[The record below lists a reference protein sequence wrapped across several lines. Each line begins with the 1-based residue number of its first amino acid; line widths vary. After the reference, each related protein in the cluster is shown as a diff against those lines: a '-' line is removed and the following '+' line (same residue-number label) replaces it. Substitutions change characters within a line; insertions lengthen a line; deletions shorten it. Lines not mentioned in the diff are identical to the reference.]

1 MKRVLLLLLV
11 GACAWGS
18 AKKKAPPKPTPMDT
32 FVRDATTR
40 PADAAGA
47 TPGSVWTSGSRL
59 ADAARDVRASQ
70 VDDLVTILV
79 SESTS
84 AVSTGATKTQRQSST
99 QNAITGLVGI
109 PKATS
114 ALANL
119 ANTSGNTQLNGQ
131 GTTSR
136 STTLTATLT
145 ARVTKV
151 LPNGALV
158 VESTH
163 QLQVN
168 SEHQT
173 LTITGVIRP
182 EDIDTTN
189 SVSSNRVG
197 ELTVYVDGKG
207 VVNDAIKRPF
217 ILYRLLLGLLPF

>member
-1 MKRVLLLLLV
+1 MKRLCPILLLSLGVWAAPKKKEPKPSPRDQFVSAAEGRSSV
-11 GACAWGS
+11 GAGLS
-18 AKKKAPPKPTPMDT
+18 
-32 FVRDATTR
+32 
-40 PADAAGA
+40 
-47 TPGSVWTSGSRL
+47 PGSIWVPGSRL
-59 ADAARDVRASQ
+59 ADGARDVRASQ
-70 VDDLVTILV
+70 VDDLVTIV
-79 SESTS
+79 VAESTS

-99 QNAITGLVGI
+99 QNSITGLVGI

-136 STTLTATLT
+136 TTTLTTTLT

-173 LTITGVIRP
+173 IVVTGVIRP

-189 SVSSNRVG
+189 SVPSTRVA
-197 ELTVYVDGKG
+197 ELEVHVDGKG
-207 VVNDAIKRPF
+207 VVGDAIKRPF